1 MRSTPAA
8 AISSS
13 LSRSCVRR
21 AGAAAG
27 AKNSRGCGSKVRTQD
42 VMLNSRAFA
51 ATRSISARWPR
62 CTPSKLPMVS
72 AHRPRVACNEPCVT
86 TMETVKML
94 NYSVFMK
101 TLEEQMA
108 FYAAYHQDVRNK
120 ATHFV
125 GVPAIMLSLFIPLAW
140 LRLDVGGI
148 AISAAM
154 LLAAAVLV
162 YYFLLD
168 VPLALA
174 MLVVSAVLVWIGDLI
189 ASQGTAQGWVWFGV
203 LFVGGWMLQLVGHG
217 FEGRKPALVDNLF
230 QIFVAPVFLC
240 AELAFALGYKPKLHA
255 DVQEHVLRMR
265 QK

>member
-140 LRLDVGGI
+140 LRFELGGL

-154 LLAAAVLV
+154 LFAAAVLG

-174 MLVVSAVLVWIGDLI
+174 MLLITGILVFAGGRI
-189 ASQGTAQGWVWFGV
+189 AGQGTAQGWVWFG
-203 LFVGGWMLQLVGHG
+203 
-217 FEGRKPALVDNLF
+217 ALVVVGWVL
-230 QIFVAPVFLC
+230 QRVV
-240 AELAFALGYKPKLHA
+240 
-255 DVQEHVLRMR
+255 HVV
-265 QK
+265 